1 LIREALDGLLVNIRF
16 ENEKVNV
23 GYVKALLPETTVQ

>member
-1 LIREALDGLLVNIRF
+1 LLVNIRF